1 MRVSANKRLLLV
13 HAHPDDETINNGVTM
28 AKYAESG
35 AHVTLVTCTRGE
47 EGEVLVPELLNL
59 ASNKDDKLGEH
70 REIELSVADD
80 KTNRLPRDERRAQLL
95 VAALEVFTVAGY
107 HSAAMDEIADR
118 ANVSKPVLYQHFPS
132 KLDLYLAVL
141 DLHIDSLVFA
151 IQKAIA
157 SNRENSARVA
167 ATVEAYFG
175 FIDSEG
181 EAFRLLFE
189 SDMNVEPQVRERLN
203 RMTYDCAAAV
213 SAVISIDTGLG
224 KEESMML
231 AVGIIGTVQ
240 TTARHWLDRDG
251 KIDRQRA
258 TELVMNLIWRGI
270 SGFPK
275 SQS

>member
-1 MRVSANKRLLLV
+1 MA
-13 HAHPDDETINNGVTM
+13 DE
-28 AKYAESG
+28 KS
-35 AHVTLVTCTRGE
+35 
-47 EGEVLVPELLNL
+47 
-59 ASNKDDKLGEH
+59 
-70 REIELSVADD
+70 
-80 KTNRLPRDERRAQLL
+80 NRLPRDERRAQLL
-95 VAALEVFTVAGY
+95 IAALEVFTVAGY
-107 HSAAMDEIADR
+107 HSAAMDEIADK
-118 ANVSKPVLYQHFPS
+118 AQVSKPVLYQHFPS

-157 SNRENSARVA
+157 SNRENSSRVA
-167 ATVEAYFG
+167 ATVDAYFG

-189 SDMNVEPQVRERLN
+189 SDMNLEPQVRERLN

-213 SAVISIDTGLG
+213 SAVISIDTGVG

-251 KIDRQRA
+251 KIDRTRA

-275 SQS
+275 SKS

>member
-1 MRVSANKRLLLV
+1 M
-13 HAHPDDETINNGVTM
+13 T
-28 AKYAESG
+28 
-35 AHVTLVTCTRGE
+35 
-47 EGEVLVPELLNL
+47 
-59 ASNKDDKLGEH
+59 DDK
-70 REIELSVADD
+70 SA
-80 KTNRLPRDERRAQLL
+80 RLPRDERRAQLL
-95 VAALEVFTVAGY
+95 IAALEVFTVAGY

-141 DLHIDSLVFA
+141 DMHIDSLVFA

-157 SNRENSARVA
+157 SNRENSSRVA

-189 SDMNVEPQVRERLN
+189 SDMSLEPQVRERLN
-203 RMTYDCAAAV
+203 RMTYDCAAAI

-240 TTARHWLDRDG
+240 TAARHWLDRDG
-251 KIDRQRA
+251 KIDRKRA

>member
-1 MRVSANKRLLLV
+1 
-13 HAHPDDETINNGVTM
+13 
-28 AKYAESG
+28 
-35 AHVTLVTCTRGE
+35 
-47 EGEVLVPELLNL
+47 
-59 ASNKDDKLGEH
+59 
-70 REIELSVADD
+70 
-80 KTNRLPRDERRAQLL
+80 
-95 VAALEVFTVAGY
+95 
-107 HSAAMDEIADR
+107 MDEIADR
-118 ANVSKPVLYQHFPS
+118 AKVSKPVLYQHFPS

-157 SNRENSARVA
+157 ANRDNSTRVA

-175 FIDSEG
+175 FINSES

-189 SDMNVEPQVRERLN
+189 SDMNIQPQVRERLN

-258 TELVMNLIWRGI
+258 TELVMNLTWRGI

>member
-1 MRVSANKRLLLV
+1 MS
-13 HAHPDDETINNGVTM
+13 E
-28 AKYAESG
+28 
-35 AHVTLVTCTRGE
+35 
-47 EGEVLVPELLNL
+47 
-59 ASNKDDKLGEH
+59 DK
-70 REIELSVADD
+70 S
-80 KTNRLPRDERRAQLL
+80 NRLPRDERRAQLL
-95 VAALEVFTVAGY
+95 SAALEVFTAAGY

-132 KLDLYLAVL
+132 KLELYLAVL

-157 SNRENSARVA
+157 EHRSNADRVR

-175 FIDSEG
+175 FIDAEG

-189 SDMNVEPQVRERLN
+189 SDMNLEPQVRERLN

-213 SAVISIDTGLG
+213 SAVISIDTGLA

-231 AVGIIGTVQ
+231 AVGLIGIVQ

-251 KIDRQRA
+251 KIDRTRA

-275 SQS
+275 SNS

>member
-1 MRVSANKRLLLV
+1 M
-13 HAHPDDETINNGVTM
+13 T
-28 AKYAESG
+28 
-35 AHVTLVTCTRGE
+35 
-47 EGEVLVPELLNL
+47 
-59 ASNKDDKLGEH
+59 DDK
-70 REIELSVADD
+70 SA
-80 KTNRLPRDERRAQLL
+80 RLPRDERRAQLL
-95 VAALEVFTVAGY
+95 IAALEVFTVAGY

-141 DLHIDSLVFA
+141 DMHIDSLVFA

-157 SNRENSARVA
+157 SNREKSSRVA

-189 SDMNVEPQVRERLN
+189 SDMSLEPQVRERLN

-240 TTARHWLDRDG
+240 TAARHWLDRDG
-251 KIDRQRA
+251 KIDRKRA

>member
-1 MRVSANKRLLLV
+1 MS
-13 HAHPDDETINNGVTM
+13 DE
-28 AKYAESG
+28 
-35 AHVTLVTCTRGE
+35 
-47 EGEVLVPELLNL
+47 
-59 ASNKDDKLGEH
+59 
-70 REIELSVADD
+70 

-118 ANVSKPVLYQHFPS
+118 AKVSKPVLYQHFPS

-157 SNRENSARVA
+157 ANRENSARVA

-175 FIDSEG
+175 FIDSGG

-240 TTARHWLDRDG
+240 TSARHWLDRDG
-251 KIDRQRA
+251 KIDRRRA

>member
-1 MRVSANKRLLLV
+1 MV
-13 HAHPDDETINNGVTM
+13 
-28 AKYAESG
+28 
-35 AHVTLVTCTRGE
+35 
-47 EGEVLVPELLNL
+47 
-59 ASNKDDKLGEH
+59 DDK
-70 REIELSVADD
+70 SA
-80 KTNRLPRDERRAQLL
+80 RLPRDERRAQLL
-95 VAALEVFTVAGY
+95 VAALEVFTAAGY

-157 SNRENSARVA
+157 SNRENSSRVA
-167 ATVEAYFG
+167 ATVDAYFG

-189 SDMNVEPQVRERLN
+189 SDMNLEPQVRERLN

-251 KIDRQRA
+251 KIDRRRA

-275 SQS
+275 SHS

>member
-1 MRVSANKRLLLV
+1 MS
-13 HAHPDDETINNGVTM
+13 TID
-28 AKYAESG
+28 S
-35 AHVTLVTCTRGE
+35 
-47 EGEVLVPELLNL
+47 
-59 ASNKDDKLGEH
+59 SNKP
-70 REIELSVADD
+70 
-80 KTNRLPRDERRAQLL
+80 RLPRDERRALL
-95 VAALEVFTVAGY
+95 LSAALEVFTAAGY
-107 HSAAMDEIADR
+107 HSAVMDEIADR

-132 KLDLYLAVL
+132 KLELYLAVL

-157 SNRENSARVA
+157 SNRENSSRVA

-189 SDMNVEPQVRERLN
+189 SDMNLEPQVRERLN

>member
-1 MRVSANKRLLLV
+1 MV
-13 HAHPDDETINNGVTM
+13 
-28 AKYAESG
+28 
-35 AHVTLVTCTRGE
+35 
-47 EGEVLVPELLNL
+47 
-59 ASNKDDKLGEH
+59 DDK
-70 REIELSVADD
+70 AA
-80 KTNRLPRDERRAQLL
+80 RLPRDERRAQLL
-95 VAALEVFTVAGY
+95 VAALEVFTAAGY

-157 SNRENSARVA
+157 SNRENSSRVA

-189 SDMNVEPQVRERLN
+189 SDMNLEPQVRERLN

-251 KIDRQRA
+251 KIDRLRA

>member
-1 MRVSANKRLLLV
+1 MS
-13 HAHPDDETINNGVTM
+13 DE
-28 AKYAESG
+28 
-35 AHVTLVTCTRGE
+35 
-47 EGEVLVPELLNL
+47 
-59 ASNKDDKLGEH
+59 
-70 REIELSVADD
+70 

-95 VAALEVFTVAGY
+95 TAALEVFTVAGY

-118 ANVSKPVLYQHFPS
+118 ARVSKPVLYQHFPS

-157 SNRENSARVA
+157 ANRENSARVA

-189 SDMNVEPQVRERLN
+189 SDMSVEPQVRERLN
-203 RMTYDCAAAV
+203 RMTYDCAAAI

-240 TTARHWLDRDG
+240 TSARHWLDRDG
-251 KIDRQRA
+251 KIDRRRA

>member
-1 MRVSANKRLLLV
+1 MV
-13 HAHPDDETINNGVTM
+13 
-28 AKYAESG
+28 
-35 AHVTLVTCTRGE
+35 
-47 EGEVLVPELLNL
+47 
-59 ASNKDDKLGEH
+59 DDK
-70 REIELSVADD
+70 S
-80 KTNRLPRDERRAQLL
+80 TRLPRDERRAQLL

-132 KLDLYLAVL
+132 KLELYLAVL

-157 SNRENSARVA
+157 SNRENSSRVA

-189 SDMNVEPQVRERLN
+189 SDMSVEPQVRERLN

-240 TTARHWLDRDG
+240 TSARHWLDRDG
-251 KIDRQRA
+251 KIDRRRA

>member
-1 MRVSANKRLLLV
+1 MV
-13 HAHPDDETINNGVTM
+13 
-28 AKYAESG
+28 
-35 AHVTLVTCTRGE
+35 
-47 EGEVLVPELLNL
+47 
-59 ASNKDDKLGEH
+59 DDK
-70 REIELSVADD
+70 SA
-80 KTNRLPRDERRAQLL
+80 RLPRDERRAQLL
-95 VAALEVFTVAGY
+95 VAALEVFTAAGY

-132 KLDLYLAVL
+132 KLELYLAVR

-157 SNRENSARVA
+157 SNRENSSRVA

-189 SDMNVEPQVRERLN
+189 SDMNLEPQVRERLN